1 MREHSHLDKTKS
13 TRQSEASPRSD
24 GQTTLGQMQGLC
36 FFNFVFC
43 HVIVIVSLWTIFASD
58 EVKEHTNSF
67 WYVAFILY
75 HALQTS
81 YCAHFVR
88 PQRKGSDRDTKRSI
102 SAVGR
107 AKPRPSISVD
117 CIIDLLVKHLCQVIK
132 SKRSGTSTWPFH
144 FLPSYDVHES
154 VLAWTVI
161 HWLHWLFESHRSRK
175 IMFEL
180 SLFRGFQ
187 FLTFGNSQSSPWDF
201 GPQRSE
207 RPFLPQLPGFALGGE
222 GMIAAEKGSPLKLH
236 LKQKLIM
243 TLKRRMPLPGKHQ
256 VAGYERPKRMFSI
269 VHTYIACNG
278 FITLPLDLNP
288 KA

>member
-1 MREHSHLDKTKS
+1 M
-13 TRQSEASPRSD
+13 
-24 GQTTLGQMQGLC
+24 
-36 FFNFVFC
+36 
-43 HVIVIVSLWTIFASD
+43 
-58 EVKEHTNSF
+58 
-67 WYVAFILY
+67 
-75 HALQTS
+75 QTS

-256 VAGYERPKRMFSI
+256 VAGYERPKRTSLETQPQMIPTVNLQPWYSVKRHDVIILSI
-269 VHTYIACNG
+269 CKIFAFDVSSISDEWLATKS
-278 FITLPLDLNP
+278 P
-288 KA
+288 KLSLAISLQAVFRERLLRS